1 MNPPAM
7 TQQLFLEQLLSVVE
21 RIALDGDL
29 GAIAPLQDIV
39 KHDPNSLVGALAE
52 AFSRMA
58 VQIEAREFNL
68 ECTIEDLRRA
78 KQELELANH
87 DPLTGLPNRVIVQ
100 DRLHLAL
107 QQMARYGGWVA
118 VLYLDL
124 DRFKWV
130 NDNLGHPAGDELLKG
145 VAQRLSA
152 CVRDVDTLA
161 RVGGDEFVCVLPGL
175 SDTRPAEEV
184 AARFVQCLTQ
194 PFALQAGSAHIGT
207 SVGIAFAPQHGQDRT
222 ELVRQ
227 ADAAMYQAKHGG
239 RNRYVIYAP

>member
-1 MNPPAM
+1 LNQPAL

-29 GAIAPLQDIV
+29 SAITPLQDIV
-39 KHDPNSLVGALAE
+39 KHDPDSLVGALAE

-68 ECTIEDLRRA
+68 ECTIEDLRQVKR
-78 KQELELANH
+78 ELELANH

-107 QQMARYGGWVA
+107 QQMARSGGLVA

-130 NDNLGHPAGDELLKG
+130 NDNLGHPAGDELLKA
-145 VAQRLSA
+145 VAERLLT

-161 RVGGDEFVCVLPGL
+161 RVGGDEFICVLPGL
-175 SDTRPAEEV
+175 SSTRPAEEV
-184 AARFVQCLTQ
+184 AARFVQCLTE
-194 PFALQAGSAHIGT
+194 PFALQAGPADIGT
-207 SVGIAFAPQHGQDRT
+207 SVGIAFAPQHAKDRA
-222 ELVRQ
+222 ELIRL